1 MAHETLKDT
10 YREYFRIG
18 TAVERIHDR
27 FTNNEIGNPDKEAL
41 IVKEFSSMTCANE
54 LKPAY
59 NMGWNSPEAKED
71 FLPFVINPNAKVMLD
86 FAKANGIKVRGHV
99 MVWHSQCAQ
108 EAFCKGYRPVT
119 IPTDPEKL
127 KENPRLKFFERL
139 DPVCFVDRDT
149 MLKRLESYIHS
160 LVEYMYREGFASTI
174 YAWDVV
180 NEAIELADK
189 TETGLRNSYWYQVI
203 GDDFIY
209 WAFRY
214 ANEAV
219 SKYSAQYASA
229 YGVDAGDAAALKTIQ
244 PVLVYN
250 DYNEWQ
256 PDKKAAIL
264 ANLRREG
271 HGHGSVIGEG
281 LLGGIGMQGHI
292 SDNNDIDEYIK
303 ALYEYAEAAP
313 EVHITELDVKC
324 TCTNINRE
332 YYQAVFYKAF
342 FERLLAAKK
351 DGVNLTSVTV
361 WGLTDDNSWIRGA
374 DPLLFRKDLSRKMS
388 YDALIYA
395 VTGGDLGEPQ
405 FVQRDMSDRAYDFET
420 PEGEE
425 PKKPDT
431 YGFKMK
437 GFGECVYTTEKVHG
451 GKAALTTTPRF
462 ADWMGITCDISDFLG
477 QTIQISAWVYS
488 ESDEINLSVDIE
500 DLFPRIATVAGGAEW
515 KLIRASYKVPSDR
528 HSLRLFFNTKDREQ
542 KPVSPLYIDDV
553 SIELIGQ
560 EESFEEETNIAT
572 IRGAGH
578 LPFLYVTDKESVDG
592 KGHSLCVTRQEKDA
606 TVKLDVSAYIGYT
619 VDFELFV
626 KTADKEIRVG
636 LDGAEPLEVA
646 KVNGSTGVE
655 WNKIQGRVSIP
666 KELNSAALYIET
678 DGRADFFVDN
688 VFIKPVR

>member
-1 MAHETLKDT
+1 MGTKTTLKEV
-10 YREYFRIG
+10 YRDLFRVG
-18 TAVERIHDR
+18 TAVESIHDR
-27 FTNNEIGNPDKEAL
+27 FTNNEIGNPAKEEL
-41 IVKEFSSMTCANE
+41 IVREFSSMTCANE

-71 FLPFVINPNAKVMLD
+71 YLPFVINPNAKTMLD
-86 FAKANGIKVRGHV
+86 FARANGVKVRGHV
-99 MVWHSQCAQ
+99 MVWHSQCAN
-108 EAFCKGYRPVT
+108 EAFCKGYKPVT

-127 KENPRLKFFERL
+127 KENPRLKFFEKL
-139 DPVCFVDRDT
+139 NPVCFVDRDT
-149 MLKRLESYIHS
+149 MLARLKSYIHS
-160 LVEYMYREGFASTI
+160 LVEYMYREGYATTI

-214 ANEAV
+214 ANDAV
-219 SKYSAQYASA
+219 AKYSKEYAPK
-229 YGVDAGDAAALKTIQ
+229 YGVDADDPAALKTIQ
-244 PVLVYN
+244 PVLFYN

-292 SDNNDIDEYIK
+292 SDNNDIDEYIE
-303 ALYEYAEAAP
+303 ALREYNSVAP

-332 YYQAVFYKAF
+332 YFQAVFYKEF
-342 FERLLAAKK
+342 FERLVAERKN
-351 DGVNLTSVTV
+351 GVNLTSVTI

-374 DPLLFRKDLSRKMS
+374 DPLLFRKDLSEKKS

-395 VTGGDLGEPQ
+395 VLGGNLGEAEY
-405 FVQRDMSDRAYDFET
+405 VARDMSKKVYDFET

-437 GFGECVYTTEKVHG
+437 GFGECILTKEKVHG
-451 GKAALTTTPRF
+451 GTTALTTTPRF
-462 ADWMGITCDISDFLG
+462 ADWMGITCDITDFLG
-477 QTIQISAWVYS
+477 QTIQIDAWVYS
-488 ESDEINLSVDIE
+488 EAKEIRLGVDIE
-500 DLFPRIATVAGGAEW
+500 DVFPTIAAVPGGTEW
-515 KLIRASYKVPSDR
+515 KKISASYKVPSDQ
-528 HSLRLFFNTKDREQ
+528 HSVRLFFSTKDEN
-542 KPVSPLYIDDV
+542 PGHVSPLFLDDV
-553 SIELIGQ
+553 TIELIGQ
-560 EESFEEETNIAT
+560 EESFEGETNIAA

-592 KGHSLCVTRQEKDA
+592 KSHSLCVTRQEKDA

-619 VDFELFV
+619 VDVTMYV
-626 KTADKEIRVG
+626 KTADRVIRAG
-636 LDGAEPLEVA
+636 LDGTEPKVLTEVS
-646 KVNGSTGVE
+646 STGVE
-655 WNKIQGRVSIP
+655 WNKLEMQVTIP
-666 KELNSAALYIET
+666 EGLTSAELFIET
-678 DGRADFFVDN
+678 DGNADFFVDD
-688 VFIKPVR
+688 VFVSPVK

>member
-1 MAHETLKDT
+1 MGTKTTLKEV
-10 YREYFRIG
+10 YRDYFRIG
-18 TAVERIHDR
+18 TAVESIHDR
-27 FTNNEIGNPDKEAL
+27 FENNEIGNPAKEEL
-41 IVKEFSSMTCANE
+41 IVREFSSMTCANE

-59 NMGWNSPEAKED
+59 NMGWNSPEARED
-71 FLPFVINPNAKVMLD
+71 YLPFVINPNGKRMLD
-86 FAKANGIKVRGHV
+86 FARANGVQVRGHV

-108 EAFCKGYRPVT
+108 EAFCKGYKPVT

-127 KENPRLKFFERL
+127 KENPRLRFFEKL

-149 MLKRLESYIHS
+149 MLARLKSYIRS
-160 LVEYMYREGFASTI
+160 LVEYMYREGYAKTI

-214 ANEAV
+214 ANDAV
-219 SKYSAQYASA
+219 AEYSAQYAA
-229 YGVDAGDAAALKTIQ
+229 KYGVDAGDPAALKTIQ
-244 PVLVYN
+244 PVLFYN

-256 PDKKAAIL
+256 PDKKAAII
-264 ANLRREG
+264 ANLKREG

-292 SDNNDIDEYIK
+292 SDNNDIDEYIN
-303 ALYEYAEAAP
+303 ALREYNEVAP

-332 YYQAVFYKAF
+332 YFQAVFYKQF
-342 FERLLAAKK
+342 FERLIAERKN
-351 DGVNLTSVTV
+351 GVNLTSVTI

-374 DPLLFRKDLSRKMS
+374 DPLLFRKDLSEKKA

-395 VTGGDLGEPQ
+395 VQGGDLGEPEY
-405 FVQRDMSDRAYDFET
+405 VVRDMSKKVFDFET
-420 PEGEE
+420 PDGEE

-437 GFGECVYTTEKVHG
+437 GFGECILTEEVAHS
-451 GKAALTTTPRF
+451 GKKALTTTPRF
-462 ADWMGITCDISDFLG
+462 ADWMGITYDISDFLG

-488 ESDEINLSVDIE
+488 EAKEINLGADIE
-500 DLFPRIATVAGGAEW
+500 DVFPRIASVEGGKEW
-515 KLIRASYKVPSDR
+515 KQIRASYKVPSDR
-528 HSLRLFFNTKDREQ
+528 HSLRLFFSTKDEN
-542 KPVSPLYIDDV
+542 PGHVSPLYIDDIE
-553 SIELIGQ
+553 IELIGQ
-560 EESFEEETNIAT
+560 EESFEEEKNIAA

-578 LPFLYVTDKESVDG
+578 LPFLFVTDRESVDG

-606 TVKLDVSAYIGYT
+606 TVKLDVSAYVGYT
-619 VDFELFV
+619 VDVSMYV
-626 KTADKEIRVG
+626 KTADRIIRAG
-636 LDGAEPLEVA
+636 LDGAKPKKLAEV
-646 KVNGSTGVE
+646 NTTGVE
-655 WNKIQGRVSIP
+655 WNLVEMRVEIP
-666 KELNSAALYIET
+666 EGLTSAELFIET
-678 DGRADFFVDN
+678 DGNADFFVDD
-688 VFIKPVR
+688 VFVRPVK